1 MIVLVGASA
10 SGKTEVAKYLKKHY
24 DIKKVVTHTTRTPR
38 TNEVDGIDYHF
49 VTKTTFLKLK
59 KDNFFVEVT
68 EYNHNY
74 YGTSKNEVADDK
86 VLIVDPNGLA
96 SFLALKDPKI
106 VTFYLKADDDIRLE
120 RMLSRGDD
128 RGDALERIACDK
140 DDFAFDKVKM
150 CHYFIDSNKLNISE
164 MAEEIINLYRNHLNS

>member
-59 KDNFFVEVT
+59 KDNYFVEVT

-150 CHYFIDSNKLNISE
+150 CHYFIDSNNLNISE

>member
-49 VTKTTFLKLK
+49 VTKSTFLKLK

-96 SFLALKDPKI
+96 SFLSLNDPKI

-150 CHYFIDSNKLNISE
+150 CHYFIDSNNLNISE